1 MNWVKQFLTFL
12 KDGNFKKEESPSS
25 LLKATVPSPDR
36 ESKHPVSFH
45 KDTACGDAFHLT
57 NCLKALTS

>member
-1 MNWVKQFLTFL
+1 MSWVKQFLTFL
-12 KDGNFKKEESPSS
+12 KDGNFKKEEPPSS

-36 ESKHPVSFH
+36 ESKFPVSSH
-45 KDTACGDAFHLT
+45 MDTTCGGPLHLT